1 MEAIK
6 RLGEEVR
13 GLKSPTC
20 CLLMKVLCFMKLS
33 KIKCSLSWLLMWF
46 EVIMELKINLKSELI
61 PIQRMEELVAKIGYQ
76 VGI

>member
-1 MEAIK
+1 
-6 RLGEEVR
+6 
-13 GLKSPTC
+13 
-20 CLLMKVLCFMKLS
+20 MKLS